1 MNGSTEVVKLLL
13 KYNAII
19 ESVNSALQTPFLLSA
34 IENPW
39 KIAEKLILEGAQVNV
54 KDNAIVSTPLIA
66 ATEDG
71 QVDMVKLLLSRGV
84 DVNEATTT
92 NNYTARLMAAWR
104 GVCPQSKFGGKWSRY
119 EYSRQYLLL

>member
-1 MNGSTEVVKLLL
+1 MVKLLL